1 MNNKPTFVVVIG
13 YSSVDYSMRVRDF
26 RGIGNTTLVQ
36 RRLSATWPEA
46 GGIAR
51 FFPGL
56 VGGLECSAISWVGSD
71 IQSQECTQEIER
83 SGVNTSG
90 ISVLAGTAPTAYLFH
105 DSSGSTSCF
114 FAPGILDSSQ
124 QIISESQSQL
134 LLNASHVIAAVG
146 PEVATR
152 QMLEILK
159 PSTVLVWTVKADSES
174 LPIELRTRLFERANI
189 IIYSHQ
195 ELPFLQEISTI
206 GENDPLEANFSG
218 KLIIR
223 TSGKSEVE
231 CTNNG
236 ARATFAVD
244 PIEGE
249 INATGAGDYFV
260 GQFVG
265 SYISSTNLSASM
277 NLAISRTSVFL
288 ANRTYEKVS
297 TQ

>member
-1 MNNKPTFVVVIG
+1 MTGKSSNVVVFG

-26 RGIGNTTLVQ
+26 QGKGNTTLVQ
-36 RRLSATWPEA
+36 RRLSSAWPEA

-56 VGGLECSAISWVGSD
+56 VGDYEISAISWVGSD
-71 IQSQECTQEIER
+71 TPSQDWIQEIQNI
-83 SGVNTSG
+83 GVHISG
-90 ISVLAGTAPTAYLFH
+90 ISVLPGTAPTAYLFH
-105 DSSGSTSCF
+105 DSAGATTCF
-114 FAPGILDSSQ
+114 FAPGISDSSQ
-124 QIISESQSQL
+124 QTISEAQSQL

-152 QMLEILK
+152 QLLEILK
-159 PSTVLVWTVKADSES
+159 PSTQLIWTVKADSES
-174 LPIELRTRLFERANI
+174 LPLKIRTRLFQRADI

-195 ELPFLQEISTI
+195 ELTFLQEISLI
-206 GENDPLEANFSG
+206 GDVDPLEANFAN

-231 CTNNG
+231 CADNG
-236 ARATFAVD
+236 ARTSFAVE

-249 INATGAGDYFV
+249 IDATGAGDYFA
-260 GQFVG
+260 GQFVC
-265 SYISSTNLSASM
+265 SYISSTNLSASVK
-277 NLAISRTSVFL
+277 LAISRTFNFL
-288 ANRTYEKVS
+288 STRINEKVP

>member
-1 MNNKPTFVVVIG
+1 MNNKSSFVVVIG

-46 GGIAR
+46 GGVAR

-56 VGGLECSAISWVGSD
+56 VDGSKCAAISWVGSD
-71 IQSQECTQEIER
+71 KQSQEWTQEIE
-83 SGVNTSG
+83 SIGVDTSG
-90 ISVLAGTAPTAYLFH
+90 ISVLAGTAPTSYLFH
-105 DSSGSTSCF
+105 DTLGSTTCF
-114 FAPGILDSSQ
+114 FAPGILDSSH

-146 PEVATR
+146 PEAATR

-159 PSTVLVWTVKADSES
+159 PSTVLIWTVKADSES
-174 LPIELRTRLFERANI
+174 LPLDLRTRLFQRANI
-189 IIYSHQ
+189 VIYSHQ
-195 ELPFLQEISTI
+195 ELPFLQEISLI
-206 GENDPLEANFSG
+206 GDKDPLQANFAK

-223 TSGKSEVE
+223 TSGKSQVE
-231 CTNNG
+231 CTDDG
-236 ARATFAVD
+236 VRASFEVD

-249 INATGAGDYFV
+249 INATGAGDYFA
-260 GQFVG
+260 GQFIG
-265 SYISSTNLSASM
+265 SYIPTTKLSASVE
-277 NLAISRTSVFL
+277 LAISRTSIFL
-288 ANRTYEKVS
+288 SNRTYEKVS